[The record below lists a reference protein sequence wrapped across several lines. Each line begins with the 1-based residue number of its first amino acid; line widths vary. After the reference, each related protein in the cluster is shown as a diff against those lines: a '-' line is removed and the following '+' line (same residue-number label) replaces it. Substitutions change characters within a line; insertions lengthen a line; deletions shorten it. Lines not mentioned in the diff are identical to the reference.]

1 MAAEAVVKL
10 IAEVTGLG
18 NDKRVSCRALLSDVP
33 TQAGGPLY
41 QVFNRTPILIDTIS
55 AASEGEVVAM
65 YVKCVHSILYVG
77 VATVVPAVGA
87 GSAGAMCIPDGQ
99 FNLYTFS
106 AANTAV
112 IYGVSLGSTAKAEV
126 WYTATT

>member
-1 MAAEAVVKL
+1 MAAEAVVRL

-18 NDKRVSCRALLSDVP
+18 NDKVVSARAALSDVP

-41 QVFNRTPILIDTIS
+41 QVFNTTPALIDTVS
-55 AASEGEVVAM
+55 ASSEGQVVAM

-77 VATVVPAVGA
+77 VATVVPAAASGSIGA
-87 GSAGAMCIPDGQ
+87 LAIPDGQ

-106 AANTAV
+106 TANTAV
-112 IYGVSLGSTAKAEV
+112 IYGCSLTTTAKAEV
-126 WYTATT
+126 WYAAVT